1 MARVKVFIDYQ
12 NVYEDA
18 RRAFFGHADP
28 VVRGQ
33 FSPRRLGEVLLRRPE
48 TSLRALTLIRVYA
61 GRPSTKDAKTY
72 GAHMRQESA
81 WSREKDVTIV
91 ARPLRYPRNWP
102 TERAQQKG
110 IDVHLAVDLIR
121 GYVMDEFDIGIV
133 ASTDTDLVPAL
144 EAVWRFDRKL
154 GYDPVEVCAW
164 RQGDFAKQ
172 LRIEEQPIWCHALK
186 LPDFNRV
193 ADLTDYN
200 VRSERP

>member
-91 ARPLRYPRNWP
+91 ARRFAIPETGPRR
-102 TERAQQKG
+102 ERNRK
-110 IDVHLAVDLIR
+110 
-121 GYVMDEFDIGIV
+121 
-133 ASTDTDLVPAL
+133 ASTFTL
-144 EAVWRFDRKL
+144 
-154 GYDPVEVCAW
+154 
-164 RQGDFAKQ
+164 QS
-172 LRIEEQPIWCHALK
+172 I
-186 LPDFNRV
+186 
-193 ADLTDYN
+193 
-200 VRSERP
+200 